1 MTNETVL
8 HTRDVERDV
17 RELGATLG
25 EVLETQ
31 TSRSAFE
38 LVESL
43 RTEAIG
49 YRRGDVDSRDGIRRT
64 LSDLRGGES
73 SVVTRAFATYFELV
87 NVAEERERV
96 RAIREREAAGTLLDS
111 IPAAVERLAEAGADA
126 GTVEAVLDDVLVE
139 PTFTAH
145 PTEARRKTV
154 KAKLRSVARHLE
166 TLDTRR
172 LSAAEERDVERRL
185 EAEVTS
191 LWQTPQVRDRRPE
204 PTDEA
209 LNVQWYLE
217 NTLFDV
223 VGEVYDRLER
233 ALESRYDEPVEV
245 PKLFEFRSWAGADR
259 DGNPHVTPETTAA
272 TLERQREVVL
282 GRYRDALERLSGVL
296 SGDDRRM
303 STGRAIAERIET
315 HGERLP
321 SVASEAGERYPNEP
335 YRRLL
340 ELMCERVE
348 RVGGVRPG
356 GYPGPGTLL
365 SDLDALAA
373 DLRANGA
380 ESLAAVHVDPLRR
393 QVRTFGFS
401 LASLDLR
408 DHRANHTTAV
418 TEALAREG
426 IDYAS
431 MDEAERVDLL
441 TEAILED
448 DPVLDVTDTDGLSET
463 AARVLTLFDRTA
475 DWQAE
480 YGVDAI
486 DTYCISMTEEPSHV
500 MEVLFLADQADVVD
514 LPGYSG
520 LDVVPLLETE
530 SALDGAR
537 RIMGTLFDNEAYAA
551 ALAARGGVQEVML
564 GYSDSNKENGYLA
577 AQWSLHHN
585 QKRLADITD
594 DHGVDLRLFHGRGG
608 SISRGGGPMNDALLA
623 LPNET
628 VSGQVKFTEQGEAIA
643 EKYAEPRIARR
654 NLEQMLNAQI
664 RARHAALEEPTERVD
679 PDWVEA
685 MGTAADA
692 ARTEYRDLLES
703 EGFVRYFEG
712 ATPITVIEDLN
723 LGSRPASRSGERTV
737 EDLRAIPWVFAWT
750 QARCILPGWYSL
762 GTGLRAYLE
771 DGGDLA
777 TLRAMYEAWP
787 FFRTTLD
794 NAAMALAR
802 TDLEIAAEYADVA
815 DPELRERFFPR
826 LREEY
831 ERTVDLVL
839 EVTERESLVAREWL
853 AENLERR
860 NPYVDPL
867 NLLQARLL
875 DRSHPTETE
884 RRTLR
889 LTVKGIAA
897 GMKNTG

>member
-1 MTNETVL
+1 MTNESDL

-17 RELGATLG
+17 RELGAMLG
-25 EVLETQ
+25 AVLEAQ

-38 LVESL
+38 IVESV
-43 RTEAIG
+43 RNDAIA
-49 YRRGDVDSRDGIRRT
+49 YRRGELDSREGIRRT

-73 SVVTRAFATYFELV
+73 SIVARAFATYFELV

-96 RAIREREAAGTLLDS
+96 RAVREREAAGTLLDS
-111 IPAAVERLAEAGADA
+111 IPAAVDRLAEAGADPD
-126 GTVEAVLDDVLVE
+126 TVESVLEDVLIE

-154 KAKLRSVARHLE
+154 KAKLRSVSGHLE
-166 TLDTRR
+166 ELDTRR
-172 LSAAEERDVERRL
+172 LSAAEERAIERRL
-185 EAEVTS
+185 EAEVTG
-191 LWQTPQVRDRRPE
+191 LWQTPQLRDRRPE

-223 VGEVYDRLER
+223 VGDVYDRLER
-233 ALESRYDEPVEV
+233 ALEERYDEPVEV
-245 PKLFEFRSWAGADR
+245 PKLFEFRSWAGSDR
-259 DGNPHVTPETTAA
+259 DGNPYVTPETTAA

-282 GRYRDALERLSGVL
+282 GRYREALGRLSGVL
-296 SGDDRRM
+296 SQDERRI
-303 STGRAIAERIET
+303 STGRGVTERIEA

-321 SVASEAGERYPNEP
+321 AVAREAEERYPNEP
-335 YRRLL
+335 YRQLL
-340 ELMCERVE
+340 TLVRERVD

-356 GYPGPGTLL
+356 GYPDPEAFR

-380 ESLAAVHVDPLRR
+380 GSVASEHVDPLRR

-418 TEALAREG
+418 TEALSREG
-426 IDYAS
+426 IDYGS
-431 MDEAERVDLL
+431 MDEDERVDLL

-448 DPVLDVTDTDGLSET
+448 DPIVDVTDTEGLSET
-463 AARVLTLFDRTA
+463 AARVLALFDATA

-480 YGVDAI
+480 YGADAI

-500 MEVLFLADQADVVD
+500 LEVLFLADQADVVD

-537 RIMGTLFDNEAYAA
+537 RIMGTLFENEAYAA
-551 ALAARGGVQEVML
+551 AIEARNGVQEVML

-577 AQWSLHHN
+577 AGWSLHHN
-585 QKRLADITD
+585 QRRLADITD
-594 DHGVDLRLFHGRGG
+594 DHGVELRLFHGRGG

-623 LPNET
+623 LPRAT
-628 VSGQVKFTEQGEAIA
+628 VTGQVKFTEQGESIA
-643 EKYAEPRIARR
+643 EKYGEPSIARR

-664 RARHAALEEPTERVD
+664 RARHAALEGPTERVD
-679 PDWVEA
+679 PGWVEA
-685 MGTAADA
+685 METAAEA
-692 ARTEYRDLLES
+692 ARIEYRDLLET
-703 EGFVRYFEG
+703 EGFVRYFEA

-737 EDLRAIPWVFAWT
+737 EDLRAIPWVFSWT

-771 DGGDLA
+771 DDGDLE
-777 TLRAMYEAWP
+777 TLEEMYREWP

-802 TDLEIAAEYADVA
+802 TDLEIAAEYADLA
-815 DPELRERFFPR
+815 DPDLRGRFFPR

-831 ERTVDLVL
+831 ERTVELVL
-839 EVTERESLVAREWL
+839 EVTGRDSLIAREWL
-853 AENLERR
+853 AENMARR

-875 DRSHPTETE
+875 DRSHLTDAEK
-884 RRTLR
+884 RTLR

>member
-1 MTNETVL
+1 MTGDSSL

-17 RELGATLG
+17 RELGSMLG
-25 EVLETQ
+25 EVLEAQ

-38 LVESL
+38 LVESV
-43 RTEAIG
+43 RTDAIG
-49 YRRGDVDSRDGIRRT
+49 YRRGEVDSRAGVRRT
-64 LSDLRGGES
+64 LSDLGEEES
-73 SVVTRAFATYFELV
+73 SVVARAFTTYFELV

-96 RAIREREAAGTLLDS
+96 RAVREREAAGTLGDS
-111 IPAAVERLAEAGADA
+111 IPAAVDRLAEAGVDA
-126 GTVEAVLDDVLVE
+126 GTVESILGDILVE

-154 KAKLRSVARHLE
+154 KAKLRSVRRGLDE
-166 TLDTRR
+166 LDTRR
-172 LSAAEERDVERRL
+172 LSAAEERGVERRL
-185 EAEVTS
+185 AAEVTG

-204 PTDEA
+204 PIDEA

-223 VGEVYDRLER
+223 VGDVYDRLER
-233 ALESRYDEPVEV
+233 ALDERYDEPVEV
-245 PKLFEFRSWAGADR
+245 PKLFEFRSWAGSDR
-259 DGNPHVTPETTAA
+259 DGNPHVTPETTAE

-282 GRYRDALERLSGVL
+282 DRYREALGRLSGVL
-296 SGDDRRM
+296 SQDDRRI
-303 STGRAIAERIET
+303 STSGVIRERIEV

-321 SVASEAGERYPNEP
+321 GVVERVQERYPHEP
-335 YRRLL
+335 YRQLL
-340 ELMCERVE
+340 KLMAERVE
-348 RVGGVRPG
+348 RVGRVRPG
-356 GYPGPGTLL
+356 GYSGPGALL
-365 SDLDALAA
+365 SDLDALAD

-380 ESLAAVHVDPLRR
+380 ESVASTHVDPLRR

-408 DHRANHTTAV
+408 DHRENHTTAV
-418 TEALAREG
+418 TEVLAREG
-426 IDYAS
+426 IDYEG
-431 MDEAERVDLL
+431 MDEDERVDLL

-448 DPVLDVTDTDGLSET
+448 GPVIDVSATEGLSET
-463 AARVLTLFDRTA
+463 AGRVLTLFDRTA

-480 YGVDAI
+480 YGADAI

-500 MEVLFLADQADVVD
+500 LEVLFLADQADVVD

-530 SALDGAR
+530 AALDGAR
-537 RIMGTLFDNEAYAA
+537 RIMGTLFENEAYAA
-551 ALAARGGVQEVML
+551 ALAARDGVQEVML

-585 QKRLADITD
+585 QKRLAGITD
-594 DHGVDLRLFHGRGG
+594 DYGVELRLFHGRGG

-623 LPNET
+623 LPTET
-628 VSGQVKFTEQGEAIA
+628 VTGQVKFTEQGESIA
-643 EKYAEPRIARR
+643 EKYAEPSIARR
-654 NLEQMLNAQI
+654 NVEQMLNAQI
-664 RARHAALEEPTERVD
+664 RARHAALDGSDEPTDAR
-679 PDWVEA
+679 WTEA
-685 MGTAADA
+685 MATAAAA

-703 EGFVRYFEG
+703 DGFVAYFEQ
-712 ATPITVIEDLN
+712 ATPITVIEGLN
-723 LGSRPASRSGERTV
+723 LGSRPASRSGKRTV
-737 EDLRAIPWVFAWT
+737 EDLRAIPWVFSWT

-762 GTGLRAYLE
+762 GTGIEAYLD
-771 DGGDLA
+771 DGGDVE
-777 TLRAMYEAWP
+777 TLREMYESWP

-802 TDLEIAAEYADVA
+802 TDLEIAAEYASAA
-815 DPELRERFFPR
+815 DPDLERRFFPR
-826 LREEY
+826 LRAEY
-831 ERTVDLVL
+831 ERTADLVL
-839 EVTERESLVAREWL
+839 EVTDRESLVRRDWL
-853 AENLERR
+853 SENLERR

-875 DRSHPTETE
+875 GQDHLTETE